1 MSNSPANDGKSGG
14 VREAFPLVSVS
25 GSPLERGRQYG
36 RQAAGRIAV
45 SVTIYQAAFAT
56 AEVAWSTVQERAR
69 AFLPR
74 LEAYDAVLAEEIR
87 GIAEGAERPVE
98 DIVALNAR
106 TELLFGRGSEVAEKE
121 TLDDACTGAVVLP
134 DISADGHL
142 LHGQNWDWLDDCV
155 GSALVLR
162 IDLGERGRLMTFCEA
177 GVVARAGL
185 NSHGVAL
192 TGNFLECEQTPVEGA
207 VPIPL
212 VRRHVLEATSL
223 SRAMREVM
231 QAPRSFANNMMLSH
245 VEGEAVDL
253 ETTPQEVFWDL
264 PEEDLL
270 VHANH
275 FRSFSAR
282 ARIRDLGV
290 ERSPDSLLRERR
302 VARYLGRRRGRITLE
317 DLKAAFADRFG
328 APRAVCRSPAP
339 GERGGE
345 HSTVATILM
354 DVTDRILWA
363 APAPYEGAHY
373 TEYRL
378 YD

>member
-1 MSNSPANDGKSGG
+1 M
-14 VREAFPLVSVS
+14 REPFPLISVS
-25 GSPLERGRQYG
+25 GTPSERGRQYG
-36 RQAAGRIAV
+36 KQALDRIAV
-45 SVTIYQAAFAT
+45 SVSIYEAAFAA
-56 AEVAWSTVQERAR
+56 AEVAWSTVRERAS

-87 GIAEGAERPVE
+87 GIAAGAERPVE

-106 TELLFGRGSEVAEKE
+106 TELLFGEGSEVVAKQ
-121 TLDDACTGAVVLP
+121 TLDDACTGAVALP
-134 DISADGHL
+134 SVTADGHL

-155 GSALVLR
+155 GSALVVR
-162 IDLGERGRLMTFCEA
+162 IDLGDAGRLMTFCEA

-192 TGNFLECEQTPVEGA
+192 TGNFLECEQTPAKGA

-212 VRRHVLEATSL
+212 VRRRVLESDSL
-223 SRAMREVM
+223 PRGLSAIMR
-231 QAPRSFANNMMLSH
+231 APRSFANNMMVSH

-264 PEEDLL
+264 PEDDIL

-275 FRSFSAR
+275 FRSTSAR
-282 ARIRDLGV
+282 ARIHDLGV
-290 ERSPDSLLRERR
+290 ERSPDSLIRERR
-302 VARYLGRRRGRITLE
+302 VARHLHAKRGAITL
-317 DLKAAFADRFG
+317 DDMKAAFADRFG

-339 GERGGE
+339 GEAGGE

-354 DVTDRILWA
+354 DVTERRLWA
-363 APAPYEGAHY
+363 APAPYEAAHY
-373 TEYRL
+373 SEYRL
-378 YD
+378 YDE